1 MGTGR
6 GGWGRSVNIS
16 EGLRKRRRE
25 RGMLYQGKVVKKN
38 AALHFKKKPTS
49 FLWRSPRSAATR
61 ITVDGMIV
69 LVLRKI

>member
-38 AALHFKKKPTS
+38 AALHFKKNPPPS
-49 FLWRSPRSAATR
+49 SGGAPDLQPPGSQSM
-61 ITVDGMIV
+61 G
-69 LVLRKI
+69 